1 MFKTL
6 VIHSLLVNCLD
17 TTSSTAFFTEENRRN
32 LGIES
37 HLWVASDIYPLGYW
51 RVVMGLMAFGV
62 KGNDAL
68 RKVEKFIESEN
79 G

>member
-6 VIHSLLVNCLD
+6 AIHSLLVNCLD

-32 LGIES
+32 LAIES

-51 RVVMGLMAFGV
+51 RVVVGLMMFEV
-62 KGNDAL
+62 KDNNAL
-68 RKVEKFIESEN
+68 WKVEKFIESEN